1 MKGSSNLLDIESTY
15 TRITF
20 YIALVTLSGFCS
32 IIFVV
37 KILSIDADA
46 HVNLLWKI
54 SPFY

>member
-46 HVNLLWKI
+46 HVNLLLKI
-54 SPFY
+54 SPFH